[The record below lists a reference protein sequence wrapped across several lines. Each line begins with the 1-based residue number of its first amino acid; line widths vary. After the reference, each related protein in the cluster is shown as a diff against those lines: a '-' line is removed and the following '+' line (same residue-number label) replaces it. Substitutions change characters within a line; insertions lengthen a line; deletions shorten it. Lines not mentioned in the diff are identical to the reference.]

1 MSTKVG
7 FFTRVIHG
15 GVSPDPSTGAILT
28 PIFQSTTYVQDAVGH
43 HKGYTYTRSGNP
55 TVSALERR
63 LGEVES
69 ALPAVCFATGMAA
82 ETALFLA
89 LLKPTDEVVVSDVV
103 YGGTVRLL
111 ERLLRPLGIVPRF
124 VDSSDLAQVERAL
137 GPRTR
142 LVFLESPANPTLK
155 LTDIAAV
162 ADLVRSRG
170 ILLAVD
176 NTLMTPYLQRPL
188 DLGADLV
195 VHSTTKFIEGHNA
208 TLGGALLTR
217 SPELIEKLR
226 FVQNAVGFSQSPFE
240 AWLTLQGIKTLPL
253 RMERHS
259 QNALRIARFLEGH
272 SRVEHVAYPF
282 LESFPQIALA
292 RRQQKLGGGLIAFT
306 LKGGLEEG
314 IRMMNSVRL
323 CSLAENL
330 GAVETLITHPA
341 SMTHADVPAE
351 QRRAT
356 GLSDGLV
363 RLSVGLEDP
372 EDLMADLDR
381 ALAGKEL
388 R

>member
-1 MSTKVG
+1 MSTKLG
-7 FFTRVIHG
+7 FFTRAIHG

-28 PIFQSTTYVQDAVGH
+28 PIFQSTTFVQDGVGQH
-43 HKGYTYTRSGNP
+43 TGYTYSRSGNP

-89 LLKPTDEVVVSDVV
+89 LLKPNDEVLLSDVV

-124 VDSSDLAQVERAL
+124 VDSSDLVQVERAIR
-137 GPRTR
+137 PRTR

-162 ADLVRSRG
+162 AALVRSRG
-170 ILLAVD
+170 LLLAVD

-208 TLGGALLTR
+208 TIGGALLSR
-217 SPELIEKLR
+217 SPELIEKFR
-226 FVQNAVGFSQSPFE
+226 FVQNSVGFPQSPFE

-259 QNALRIARFLEGH
+259 QNALQIARFLE
-272 SRVEHVAYPF
+272 EHPRGWSGSLTRFLNPF
-282 LESFPQIALA
+282 PRTPWPDGNRS
-292 RRQQKLGGGLIAFT
+292 
-306 LKGGLEEG
+306 
-314 IRMMNSVRL
+314 S
-323 CSLAENL
+323 
-330 GAVETLITHPA
+330 GAV
-341 SMTHADVPAE
+341 
-351 QRRAT
+351 
-356 GLSDGLV
+356 
-363 RLSVGLEDP
+363 
-372 EDLMADLDR
+372 
-381 ALAGKEL
+381 
-388 R
+388 